1 MSKRQTPNIGPE
13 SCRGGEM
20 KEAATGMMVPFDA
33 LYDQHNKLPYIFN
46 MPRVVSDQKTKFE
59 TDELFRRLSREGEV
73 RYTGY
78 RDRPLEERQMR
89 FQNGCRE
96 GHTELAFIASGT
108 NLQLMFRPCVNGYN
122 TLDPEAK
129 EVDFDKE
136 QGKVHIKSPFIMNGV
151 CVRWRG
157 WFDLER
163 LDGIGCLEYDEE
175 RAQME
180 DTILREHIERYNA
193 RLRDFEEKQRAYRE
207 RQAEAE
213 VEVRSRIPRYP
224 VGALTNS

>member
-1 MSKRQTPNIGPE
+1 MLPL
-13 SCRGGEM
+13 
-20 KEAATGMMVPFDA
+20 DA
-33 LYDQHNKLPYIFN
+33 LALYGQEKKFLFN
-46 MPRVVSDQKTKFE
+46 MPRVVADQKTKFD

-96 GHTELAFIASGT
+96 GHTELVFLSTGI
-108 NLQLMFRPCVNGYN
+108 NIQLIFRPCANGYN
-122 TLDPEAK
+122 TLDPESK

-136 QGKVHIKSPFIMNGV
+136 QGKVQIKSGTLILNGV

-163 LDGIGCLEYDEE
+163 LDGVGCLEYDEE
-175 RAQME
+175 RAQAE
-180 DTILREHIERYNA
+180 DSILREQIERYNL
-193 RLRDFEEKQRAYRE
+193 RLRDFEKKQRAYRE

-213 VEVRSRIPRYP
+213 VEVN
-224 VGALTNS
+224 T